1 MEGQRLCPYVVRGS
15 LLSIQGLGD
24 EHVAADGVYVV
35 DATGRLI
42 GARSSDAVADPNVL
56 ILIRAD
62 LRRNREVQQRGKSLK
77 AEKVCEQNRQL

>member
-42 GARSSDAVADPNVL
+42 GACSSDAVADPYVL

-77 AEKVCEQNRQL
+77 AEKVCERNHQL